1 MHVAICVHTPKLGII
16 EYPKHTDHQPQ
27 QIKYHIHISDLQ
39 SYWHVIIHGN
49 TRIQQTSLSLS
60 PYYQHKTQQPRY
72 IANDK
77 AIPSI
82 IAMHAKSI
90 TYHQHMS
97 QYTANA
103 RQKQPR
109 PLSTDTA
116 IPSFMPIHTLQLP
129 NFTLPI
135 RIDPKQNGRA
145 HCELT
150 QPSHQS
156 ATTVHATTNPIFSC
170 PSQAY
175 PHKFY

>member
-49 TRIQQTSLSLS
+49 PYSQDFTSKVSFQIQTSLSITILS
-60 PYYQHKTQQPRY
+60 TQNTTANSY
-72 IANDK
+72 ITNDK

-82 IAMHAKSI
+82 IAMHAKPI
-90 TYHQHMS
+90 LYHQHMS

-103 RQKQPR
+103 RQKRPR

-116 IPSFMPIHTLQLP
+116 IPSFNDANTHVNTPKLYRTAAPIVNWHSH
-129 NFTLPI
+129 PI
-135 RIDPKQNGRA
+135 
-145 HCELT
+145 T
-150 QPSHQS
+150 QP
-156 ATTVHATTNPIFSC
+156 I
-170 PSQAY
+170 
-175 PHKFY
+175 